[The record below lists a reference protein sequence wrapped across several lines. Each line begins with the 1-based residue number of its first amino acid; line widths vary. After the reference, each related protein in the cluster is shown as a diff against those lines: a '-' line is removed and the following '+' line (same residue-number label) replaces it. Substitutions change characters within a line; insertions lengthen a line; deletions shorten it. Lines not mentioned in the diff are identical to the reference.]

1 MIMDDTERRQEDRR
15 QDLET
20 ATQVNKALELQ
31 RAFGSD
37 AAQRYLTLRGIVGEV
52 ARNALIENYDR
63 RQAARRRAAGAS

>member
-1 MIMDDTERRQEDRR
+1 MDETERRQEDRR

-37 AAQRYLTLRGIVGEV
+37 AAQHYLTLRGIVGEV

>member
-1 MIMDDTERRQEDRR
+1 MIMDETERRQEDRR

-37 AAQRYLTLRGIVGEV
+37 AAQRYLTLRG
-52 ARNALIENYDR
+52 